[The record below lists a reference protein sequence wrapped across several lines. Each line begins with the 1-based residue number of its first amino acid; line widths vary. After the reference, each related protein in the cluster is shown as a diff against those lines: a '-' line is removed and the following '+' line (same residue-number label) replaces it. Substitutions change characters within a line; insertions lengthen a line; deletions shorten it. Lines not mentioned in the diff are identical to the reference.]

1 MTKSFNFVLVQ
12 MWSFLVAGPQALPL
26 VGSSG
31 PPVIDYWSGVF
42 SDMCLMNIWISSIG
56 QSFEFSD
63 LRLAIESAIFHIYQ
77 NTADSISRLKY
88 ANCGRKVLGDTVL
101 GFFFGSK

>member
-12 MWSFLVAGPQALPL
+12 MWSFLVAGPRALPL

-42 SDMCLMNIWISSIG
+42 SDMCLMNIWISWIG
-56 QSFEFSD
+56 HSFELAFSK
-63 LRLAIESAIFHIYQ
+63 LV
-77 NTADSISRLKY
+77 SI
-88 ANCGRKVLGDTVL
+88 V
-101 GFFFGSK
+101 

>member
-42 SDMCLMNIWISSIG
+42 SDMCLMNIWISWIG
-56 QSFEFSD
+56 HSFELAFSK
-63 LRLAIESAIFHIYQ
+63 LFLI
-77 NTADSISRLKY
+77 
-88 ANCGRKVLGDTVL
+88 V
-101 GFFFGSK
+101 